1 MDYILMHKDVSVA
14 ELDINERY
22 GQIENV
28 GSVLDIAHLPIGTV
42 DSSGAVDADALA
54 SWWSRRSIPA
64 GRTGLREFLDRLNLA
79 DVRFLLLK
87 SMGLSLSDHYWVR
100 PAGESISWSDVNY
113 FDNGFS
119 ADVGDLLFGREVR
132 VGSIDLSSPD
142 NTAEGVLR
150 KRWTVVDGK
159 RCLIKSGGG
168 IGGQEPVN
176 EVAASMIAE
185 SMGLDHVRYAL
196 VQDGDIK
203 CSVCDDFVT
212 TSTEFVPAS
221 HIIRSVGLSCKEAL
235 YRSLVDEC
243 GRHGLDAVPFLDR
256 MIVFDYI
263 IGNGDR
269 HLNNF
274 GLLRDAETLE
284 WLGPAPLYDCGSSL
298 GNGLL
303 TSEFPTMAG
312 KRCKPFKGTF
322 EEQIR
327 LVRDF
332 DVSRLDGVLDAL
344 LDVERILDMAGD
356 RLEGDRTAAITSL
369 ITDRVGSARK
379 VLSRAP

>member
-42 DSSGAVDADALA
+42 DPSGAVDADALA

-221 HIIRSVGLSCKEAL
+221 HIVRSVGLSRKEAL

-274 GLLRDAETLE
+274 GIIRDADTLA
-284 WLGPAPLYDCGSSL
+284 WISMAPLYDNGASMGYDILTEDLDGGFGLSCMPFADTFPEQLGLVTTLDWFEAGCVQRSL
-298 GNGLL
+298 MGVRNLL
-303 TSEFPTMAG
+303 AAHMSDERAEAIVDQIEFRIDMV
-312 KRCKPFKGTF
+312 RD
-322 EEQIR
+322 
-327 LVRDF
+327 LVR
-332 DVSRLDGVLDAL
+332 G
-344 LDVERILDMAGD
+344 
-356 RLEGDRTAAITSL
+356 
-369 ITDRVGSARK
+369 
-379 VLSRAP
+379 

>member
-1 MDYILMHKDVSVA
+1 MITLDYV
-14 ELDINERY
+14 
-22 GQIENV
+22 
-28 GSVLDIAHLPIGTV
+28 IAN
-42 DSSGAVDADALA
+42 D
-54 SWWSRRSIPA
+54 
-64 GRTGLREFLDRLNLA
+64 
-79 DVRFLLLK
+79 
-87 SMGLSLSDHYWVR
+87 
-100 PAGESISWSDVNY
+100 
-113 FDNGFS
+113 
-119 ADVGDLLFGREVR
+119 
-132 VGSIDLSSPD
+132 
-142 NTAEGVLR
+142 
-150 KRWTVVDGK
+150 
-159 RCLIKSGGG
+159 
-168 IGGQEPVN
+168 
-176 EVAASMIAE
+176 
-185 SMGLDHVRYAL
+185 
-196 VQDGDIK
+196 
-203 CSVCDDFVT
+203 
-212 TSTEFVPAS
+212 
-221 HIIRSVGLSCKEAL
+221 
-235 YRSLVDEC
+235 
-243 GRHGLDAVPFLDR
+243 
-256 MIVFDYI
+256 
-263 IGNGDR
+263 DR

-312 KRCKPFKGTF
+312 KRCKPFKGAF

>member
-64 GRTGLREFLDRLNLA
+64 GRTGLREFMDRLNLA

-100 PAGESISWSDVNY
+100 LAGESISWSDVNY

-274 GLLRDAETLE
+274 GIIRDADTLA
-284 WLGPAPLYDCGSSL
+284 WISMAPLYDNGASMGYDILTEDLDGGFGLSCMPFADTFPEQMGLVTTLDWFEVGCVQRSL
-298 GNGLL
+298 TEVRNLL
-303 TSEFPTMAG
+303 ATHMSDERAEAIIDQIEFRTDMV
-312 KRCKPFKGTF
+312 RD
-322 EEQIR
+322 
-327 LVRDF
+327 LVR
-332 DVSRLDGVLDAL
+332 G
-344 LDVERILDMAGD
+344 
-356 RLEGDRTAAITSL
+356 
-369 ITDRVGSARK
+369 
-379 VLSRAP
+379 

>member
-28 GSVLDIAHLPIGTV
+28 GSVLDIAHLPIGTI
-42 DSSGAVDADALA
+42 DPSGAVDADALA

-100 PAGESISWSDVNY
+100 PAGESISWSDVNF

-212 TSTEFVPAS
+212 TFTEFVPAS
-221 HIIRSVGLSCKEAL
+221 HIVRSVGLSRKEAL

-274 GLLRDAETLE
+274 GIIRDADTLA
-284 WLGPAPLYDCGSSL
+284 WISMAPLYDNGASMGYDILTEDLDGGFGLSCMPFADTFPEQMGLVTTLDWFEVGCVQRSL
-298 GNGLL
+298 TEVRNLL
-303 TSEFPTMAG
+303 AAHMSDERAEAIVDQIEFRTDMV
-312 KRCKPFKGTF
+312 RD
-322 EEQIR
+322 
-327 LVRDF
+327 LVR
-332 DVSRLDGVLDAL
+332 G
-344 LDVERILDMAGD
+344 
-356 RLEGDRTAAITSL
+356 
-369 ITDRVGSARK
+369 
-379 VLSRAP
+379 